1 MKSQSVFLVVLFII
15 KQYTSKITIY
25 AKLFYLFI
33 RKERM
38 GYLILSLHVI
48 MTMNDDDDEK
58 IENESCD
65 DDIDDDDIWD

>member
-15 KQYTSKITIY
+15 KQYTSKIFIY
-25 AKLFYLFI
+25 VKLFYLFI

-58 IENESCD
+58 KENESCD
-65 DDIDDDDIWD
+65 VDNDDDDIGD